1 MSEVNV
7 ANHVL
12 ESVLKDLLF
21 LKDNNFLSHQTY
33 RDVVAILPNRISNQ
47 SNTADTSKP
56 PLPTRKSTSSTTNSI
71 TPPVVQPRE
80 MPSFP
85 KLPVRRTPDWQ
96 SPQQQQ
102 QQQHHQA
109 PQQLVGMV
117 MPSVTKNILHSEP
130 EKSTPPPP
138 AYTQKPTTEPPSLAT
153 AEALY
158 DYKGEDPST
167 DLSFRQGDI
176 IEVTEYVNDDWWKGS
191 VNGKLGIFP
200 QNHVKK
206 IPPPIKAKRPWVPPT
221 AAKPSFSTSSNTSN
235 TPPQQHATMNNST
248 MPYSYPPPPTAMYT
262 PPPAQPPI
270 QAYGQPAAVPV
281 VASSNEQHGEGGSES
296 KVKTMG
302 SKFGKQ
308 VGTAAMWGFGA
319 TIGSQAAN
327 AIF

>member
-12 ESVLKDLLF
+12 ESILKDLSF
-21 LKDNNFLSHQTY
+21 LKENNFLPHQTY
-33 RDVVAILPNRISNQ
+33 RDVVAMLPNRISSP

-71 TPPVVQPRE
+71 TPPVAQPRE

-96 SPQQQQ
+96 STPSQQ
-102 QQQHHQA
+102 HQA

-191 VNGKLGIFP
+191 VNGKSGIFP

-235 TPPQQHATMNNST
+235 TPPQQQSTMNNTT

-281 VASSNEQHGEGGSES
+281 VVNSNEHNGESGSES

>member
-12 ESVLKDLLF
+12 ESILKDLSF
-21 LKDNNFLSHQTY
+21 LKENNFLPHQTY
-33 RDVVAILPNRISNQ
+33 RDVVAMLPNRISSP

-71 TPPVVQPRE
+71 TPPVAQPRE

-96 SPQQQQ
+96 STPSQQ
-102 QQQHHQA
+102 HQA

-176 IEVTEYVNDDWWKGS
+176 IEVTEYGM
-191 VNGKLGIFP
+191 FA
-200 QNHVKK
+200 
-206 IPPPIKAKRPWVPPT
+206 PILK
-221 AAKPSFSTSSNTSN
+221 
-235 TPPQQHATMNNST
+235 
-248 MPYSYPPPPTAMYT
+248 
-262 PPPAQPPI
+262 
-270 QAYGQPAAVPV
+270 
-281 VASSNEQHGEGGSES
+281 
-296 KVKTMG
+296 
-302 SKFGKQ
+302 
-308 VGTAAMWGFGA
+308 
-319 TIGSQAAN
+319 
-327 AIF
+327 